1 MSDPSTSAGP
11 AAPPTTSAPP
21 GTPPMPSITAP
32 MATPTT
38 PVRGPSPLGPPRTPN
53 APQYASSP
61 HLMRA
66 RRGGSGSPSR
76 SAARM
81 YPGSPRGRSMQ
92 GTGGAYDRFAS
103 DRSAAAHY
111 GYAPATAAWGPAYQ
125 DTEASDGGLFVHH
138 TAIANH
144 TTSFRSL
151 AEDESVEFDLIR
163 GTKGYYSQNVT
174 GPAGSPVI
182 GDVKP
187 SYHHHHHHHHH
198 GGHHH
203 RKGSHGSPLR
213 RNIASPARGQAQHV
227 DGIPVATL
235 SVTLP
240 VVSQP
245 GSGAPTTAVV
255 PSPMAASAIPTYP
268 AMPGAPIPPGV
279 PFLVM
284 HNGQWFLVP
293 PNAYVPYPV
302 PPPPPPP
309 GSDASPSLP
318 PTDASVT
325 GSPMIGANLMY
336 PRPHGSPAA
345 APAPYFLPYGYPTA
359 AAMAMA
365 PPPPPDA
372 SDAAGMSPMFAPY
385 GMPRPTTPPFPP
397 GIRSPGMD
405 ALDAQFHH
413 MHLVDRRS
421 SAGSLPG
428 SPVVGP
434 VPVAPPGVV
443 PFPMAAAAGMVPP
456 PPPPPMV
463 VPAGIPRM
471 RRRRCCSSPETP
483 KPFDWT
489 YSTDFR
495 GLVSSADVLS
505 TDEEI
510 PLAKLAVREPILYF
524 DENVMFEDELGDNGV
539 SKYSV
544 KIRVMPSGF
553 FILARQFL
561 RVDHVQYAFYDT
573 RIYHAFGSDHVLR
586 EYLAQSIDY
595 DTVLARAT
603 RETGPPMNVAAAPV
617 RPSAAVPIA
626 RMPMRPTMLA
636 ATG

>member
-1 MSDPSTSAGP
+1 MSDLSTSAGP
-11 AAPPTTSAPP
+11 AAPPTTPAPPGTPPTTPAPP
-21 GTPPMPSITAP
+21 GTPPMPSTSAP
-32 MATPTT
+32 MNAAAPTT

-76 SAARM
+76 AARM

-92 GTGGAYDRFAS
+92 STGAYDRFAS

-111 GYAPATAAWGPAYQ
+111 GYAPAAAAWGPTYAQ
-125 DTEASDGGLFVHH
+125 DTDASDGGRTGGEPLGRRTGRVKFFNSQKGYGFIIPDEPLEDLVEQEVFVHH

-213 RNIASPARGQAQHV
+213 RNIASPARAQAQH

-240 VVSQP
+240 DVSQP
-245 GSGAPTTAVV
+245 GSGAPATAVV
-255 PSPMAASAIPTYP
+255 PPSMTPGAIPTYP

-284 HNGQWFLVP
+284 HNGQWYLVP
-293 PNAYVPYPV
+293 PNAYAPYPA
-302 PPPPPPP
+302 PPPPPMPPAP

-318 PTDASVT
+318 PTDASAA
-325 GSPMIGANLMY
+325 GSPMIGANFMY
-336 PRPHGSPAA
+336 PRPHGSPAAVAA
-345 APAPYFLPYGYPTA
+345 APAPYFLPYGYPAA
-359 AAMAMA
+359 AAMAI
-365 PPPPPDA
+365 PPPDA
-372 SDAAGMSPMFAPY
+372 PDAAGMSPMLAPY
-385 GMPRPTTPPFPP
+385 GMPRPATPPFPP

-428 SPVVGP
+428 SPVVAP
-434 VPVAPPGVV
+434 VPPPGMV
-443 PFPMAAAAGMVPP
+443 PFPMAAAPGWFPP
-456 PPPPPMV
+456 PPLPMV
-463 VPAGIPRM
+463 VPAGIP
-471 RRRRCCSSPETP
+471 PHAGAP
-483 KPFDWT
+483 VVQQP
-489 YSTDFR
+489 
-495 GLVSSADVLS
+495 VPQA
-505 TDEEI
+505 
-510 PLAKLAVREPILYF
+510 PAAAV
-524 DENVMFEDELGDNGV
+524 
-539 SKYSV
+539 
-544 KIRVMPSGF
+544 
-553 FILARQFL
+553 A
-561 RVDHVQYAFYDT
+561 
-573 RIYHAFGSDHVLR
+573 
-586 EYLAQSIDY
+586 
-595 DTVLARAT
+595 
-603 RETGPPMNVAAAPV
+603 GPDAAAAAAAAP
-617 RPSAAVPIA
+617 AAEGGAVVAPPRVEEELSGDA
-626 RMPMRPTMLA
+626 SLA
-636 ATG
+636 DDYF

>member
-1 MSDPSTSAGP
+1 MSDPSTSSGP
-11 AAPPTTSAPP
+11 AAAPTTSVPP

-32 MATPTT
+32 IAAPAT

-66 RRGGSGSPSR
+66 RRGGPGSPSR
-76 SAARM
+76 PARM
-81 YPGSPRGRSMQ
+81 YPGSPRGRSL
-92 GTGGAYDRFAS
+92 GTGAYDRFAS

-111 GYAPATAAWGPAYQ
+111 GYAPATAAWGQTYSQ
-125 DTEASDGGLFVHH
+125 DTEASDGGRTGGEPLGRRTGRVKFFNSQKGYGFIIPDEPLEDLVEQEVFVHH

-213 RNIASPARGQAQHV
+213 RNIASPARGQAQH

-245 GSGAPTTAVV
+245 GSGAPATAVV
-255 PSPMAASAIPTYP
+255 PSPMTPGTIPTYP

-293 PNAYVPYPV
+293 PNTYAPYPA

-318 PTDASVT
+318 PNDASVA
-325 GSPMIGANLMY
+325 GSPMIGANLMF

-345 APAPYFLPYGYPTA
+345 APAPYFLPYGYPAA

-372 SDAAGMSPMFAPY
+372 SDAGMSPMLAPY
-385 GMPRPTTPPFPP
+385 GMPRPATPPFPP

-428 SPVVGP
+428 SPVVAP
-434 VPVAPPGVV
+434 VPPPGMV
-443 PFPMAAAAGMVPP
+443 PFPMAAAPGWFP

-463 VPAGIPRM
+463 VPAGIP
-471 RRRRCCSSPETP
+471 PHAGAP
-483 KPFDWT
+483 VVVQQP
-489 YSTDFR
+489 
-495 GLVSSADVLS
+495 VPQASAPVV
-505 TDEEI
+505 T
-510 PLAKLAVREPILYF
+510 
-524 DENVMFEDELGDNGV
+524 
-539 SKYSV
+539 
-544 KIRVMPSGF
+544 
-553 FILARQFL
+553 
-561 RVDHVQYAFYDT
+561 
-573 RIYHAFGSDHVLR
+573 GSD
-586 EYLAQSIDY
+586 A
-595 DTVLARAT
+595 AAA
-603 RETGPPMNVAAAPV
+603 AAAP
-617 RPSAAVPIA
+617 AAEGGAVAQPRVEEESSGDA
-626 RMPMRPTMLA
+626 SLA
-636 ATG
+636 DDYF

>member
-11 AAPPTTSAPP
+11 AAPPGTSAAP
-21 GTPPMPSITAP
+21 GTPPMPSIMAP
-32 MATPTT
+32 VAAPTT

-53 APQYASSP
+53 AQYASSP

-76 SAARM
+76 PARM
-81 YPGSPRGRSMQ
+81 YPGSPRGRPMQ
-92 GTGGAYDRFAS
+92 GTGAYDRFAS

-111 GYAPATAAWGPAYQ
+111 GYAPATTAWGQTYGQ
-125 DTEASDGGLFVHH
+125 DTEASDGGRTGGEPLGRRTGRVKFFNSQKGYGFIIPDEPLEDLVEQEVFVHH

-151 AEDESVEFDLIR
+151 AEDEGVEFDLIR

-213 RNIASPARGQAQHV
+213 RNIASPARAQTQHA

-245 GSGAPTTAVV
+245 GSGAPVTAAVM
-255 PSPMAASAIPTYP
+255 PSPMAPGAIPTYP

-293 PNAYVPYPV
+293 PNAYAPYPA
-302 PPPPPPP
+302 PPPPPPIPAP

-318 PTDASVT
+318 PTDASAA

-336 PRPHGSPAA
+336 PHPHGSPAAVAA
-345 APAPYFLPYGYPTA
+345 APAPYFLPYGYPA
-359 AAMAMA
+359 AAMAI
-365 PPPPPDA
+365 PPPDA
-372 SDAAGMSPMFAPY
+372 SDAGMSPMLAPY
-385 GMPRPTTPPFPP
+385 GMPRPATPPFPP

-428 SPVVGP
+428 SPVVAP
-434 VPVAPPGVV
+434 VPPPGMV
-443 PFPMAAAAGMVPP
+443 PFPMAAAPAWFPP

-463 VPAGIPRM
+463 APAGIP
-471 RRRRCCSSPETP
+471 PHAGVP
-483 KPFDWT
+483 VVQPQ
-489 YSTDFR
+489 
-495 GLVSSADVLS
+495 
-505 TDEEI
+505 
-510 PLAKLAVREPILYF
+510 PQQAVP
-524 DENVMFEDELGDNGV
+524 VPAQV
-539 SKYSV
+539 V
-544 KIRVMPSGF
+544 V
-553 FILARQFL
+553 A
-561 RVDHVQYAFYDT
+561 
-573 RIYHAFGSDHVLR
+573 GSD
-586 EYLAQSIDY
+586 A
-595 DTVLARAT
+595 AA
-603 RETGPPMNVAAAPV
+603 AAAP
-617 RPSAAVPIA
+617 AAEGGAVVVPPRVEEEESGDA
-626 RMPMRPTMLA
+626 SLA
-636 ATG
+636 DDYL